1 LNGLSISATM
11 PPNSQDAARDAIS
24 SQRHPSDGAR
34 PASDQPPGRAA
45 RARAACQPLDGDPAR
60 PVVETFVT
68 LLLAESMKEIVRTA
82 ARVASTRIPI
92 LVTGESG
99 TGKEVL
105 ARYIHQQSYRAPK
118 PFVAFNCATVP
129 RDLIESQLFGHRRG
143 AFTGAYEN
151 FSGLIRAADG
161 GTLFLDEIGDLDR
174 EVQPK
179 LLRFLESGEVHPF
192 GQPHPVTVKVR
203 VIAATNADVDRL
215 MRDGSFRQDLFYRLS
230 GIRYHIPPLRERREE
245 IPALVR
251 QFTNAALSEF
261 GKADVRLAEETLQ
274 CLTLFTWPGNVRQLA
289 NEVRRAV
296 ALAEDGQ
303 LVRPEHLSPEI
314 PAACGGVIAQ
324 FSVLARDAVT
334 LSLNQPLAS
343 ALESLERS
351 MVSHAL
357 DAAKGKVESAAKLLG
372 VSRKGLYLKR
382 HRLGL

>member
-1 LNGLSISATM
+1 M
-11 PPNSQDAARDAIS
+11 PPISQDAARDAIS
-24 SQRHPSDGAR
+24 GQHPSDGAR
-34 PASDQPPGRAA
+34 PASGLVPRRAT
-45 RARAACQPLDGDPAR
+45 RARAACQPLDGDSAR

-161 GTLFLDEIGDLDR
+161 GTLFLDEVGDLDR
-174 EVQPK
+174 EIQPK

-215 MRDGSFRQDLFYRLS
+215 VRDGSFRQDLFYRLS
-230 GIRYHIPPLRERREE
+230 GVRYHIPPLRERREE

-251 QFTNAALSEF
+251 QFTHAALSEF

-314 PAACGGVIAQ
+314 LAACGRVIAQ
-324 FSVLARDAVT
+324 PNVLARDAVT

-343 ALESLERS
+343 AVESLERS
-351 MVSHAL
+351 MVSYAL